1 MTPST
6 PTPQRKGRTVRRVQR
21 LALLA
26 GTLLVLASLY
36 LLINRIGIVSAPQGI
51 SLPQVLSRTFPGVPR
66 VGLQIGHF
74 EVHNHPKELAALR
87 KNTGGSVEGLHEV
100 ALNQAVARELKTIL
114 EARGI
119 EVDLLPATIPPRY
132 RADLV
137 LSIHA
142 DASGDPERRGYKSAH
157 FIPARNRA
165 EPELKRAV
173 DGTYLTMSGLPD
185 DHENVTRGM
194 FNYYAFNHRRYHHS
208 VRRTTPGLIVELGY
222 ISNYE
227 DRLSLEDPSRP
238 AEALAAGII
247 TYLEQRGRLVGD

>member
-1 MTPST
+1 M
-6 PTPQRKGRTVRRVQR
+6 QR

-173 DGTYLTMSGLPD
+173 DGTYLAMSGLPD
-185 DHENVTRGM
+185 DHENVTRNM
-194 FNYYAFNHRRYHHS
+194 LNYYAFNYRRYHHS

-227 DRLSLEDPSRP
+227 DRSFLEDPSRP

-247 TYLEQRGRLVGD
+247 TYLEQRGRLIGD